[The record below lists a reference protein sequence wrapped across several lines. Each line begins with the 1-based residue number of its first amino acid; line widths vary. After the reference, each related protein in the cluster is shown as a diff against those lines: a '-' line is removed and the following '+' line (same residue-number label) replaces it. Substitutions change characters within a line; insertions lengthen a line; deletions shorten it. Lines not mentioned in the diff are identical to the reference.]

1 MQKTRLIIFVV
12 ARNQLS
18 LRLFLGRFL
27 LSCLVELIFIAKA
40 AAAAAAAMACQENCM
55 ETHGGEETH
64 GKSHEVPRAHTAR
77 GN

>member
-27 LSCLVELIFIAKA
+27 LSCRVNFHCESGGGGGGGGDGLSGKL
-40 AAAAAAAMACQENCM
+40 
-55 ETHGGEETH
+55 HGNTRRRGNA